1 MFTGLVE
8 SVGSVAEVRAEP
20 PGVRL
25 TIVVG
30 TLAKPSAIGDS
41 VCINGCCLTVV
52 AASGSRLEF
61 QAGAETLSR
70 ANLGRLLSGDRV
82 NIERSLAVGDL
93 MGGHF
98 VTGHIDAQGTLVE
111 RIDEGDWSTCWF
123 RAPESLL
130 RQVAEKGSIAVD
142 GVSLTVAGVGD
153 DRFSV
158 ALVPH
163 TLANTTLGKLAIG
176 GSVNLETDIL
186 AKYVERQFATR
197 IEEVRP
203 CSIKS

>member
-8 SVGSVAEVRAEP
+8 AVGSVAEVRAAP

-25 TIVVG
+25 VITTG
-30 TLAKPSAIGDS
+30 TLARPPAIGDS
-41 VCINGCCLTVV
+41 ISINGCCLTVV
-52 AASGSRLEF
+52 AADGSRLEF

-70 ANLGRLLSGDRV
+70 TNLGRLLSGDTV
-82 NIERSLAVGDL
+82 NIERSLAMGDL
-93 MGGHF
+93 MAGHF
-98 VTGHIDAQGTLVE
+98 VTGHVDAQGTLVE

-123 RAPESLL
+123 KGPESLL
-130 RQVAEKGSIAVD
+130 RQVAEKGSIAVN
-142 GVSLTVAGVGD
+142 GVSLTVVAVRD

-163 TLANTTLGKLAIG
+163 TLAKTTLGRLNVG
-176 GSVNLETDIL
+176 VNVNLETDIL

-197 IEEVRP
+197 VEEVRP
-203 CSIKS
+203 CAIRS